1 MLDQQEFARKVNT
14 MSDADRDHFREAIQ
28 KLVRCYGKDR
38 DASAIIVFIEDG
50 SYAAQ
55 ALTLNCDDME
65 AYKLIQS
72 VNAYFHAINTHDAP
86 ARENYN

>member
-1 MLDQQEFARKVNT
+1 MLDKQEFERRVLALG
-14 MSDADRDHFREAIQ
+14 DEDRDHFRDVIQ

-38 DASAIIVFIEDG
+38 DGSAIIVFIEDG
-50 SYAAQ
+50 SYSAQ

>member
-1 MLDQQEFARKVNT
+1 MLDKKEFERRINT
-14 MSDADRDHFREAIQ
+14 LSEDDRDHFRSVIE
-28 KLVRCYGKDR
+28 KLVRCYGTDKDG
-38 DASAIIVFIEDG
+38 SAVVVFIEDG
-50 SYAAQ
+50 SFSAQ